1 MKSMLKA
8 ALIDDN
14 EEYGQALALRA
25 SQIGLNIVH
34 CTNLSDGIQA
44 IKNDSEIGGLIL
56 DGHCKIDPD
65 TPAADD
71 FLPAAQREV
80 DILASSFDRY
90 LYVIINSA
98 YPEKYES
105 IFKRFE
111 FVHKTSDNSL
121 LLQKV
126 QSGISALD
134 ESTLRQKF
142 QAEIRQLNKL
152 FPSSN
157 RERELLTIL
166 RRMHSMDIVQVQNA
180 LNTIRKIFE
189 ALLDTVCEEQDVPS
203 RLDRKAQI
211 DYLSGRKYYQNN
223 TRQDNPL
230 NQPVFPEYL
239 QHSALALWRLSS
251 AASHLNNDAI
261 ACTKNTSI
269 GATHLLLDFVNWV
282 GVWMDE

>member
-1 MKSMLKA
+1 MLKA

>member
-1 MKSMLKA
+1 MKSMLKV

-25 SQIGLNIVH
+25 SQIGLNITH

-111 FVHKTSDNSL
+111 FVHKTSDNTR

-126 QSGISALD
+126 QEGISALD
-134 ESTLRQKF
+134 ESTLRKKYQT
-142 QAEIRQLNKL
+142 EITWLNRM
-152 FPSSN
+152 FPDSN
-157 RERELLTIL
+157 RERELLTVL
-166 RRMHSMDIVQVQNA
+166 RRMHSMELVQIENV
-180 LNTIRKIFE
+180 LNTVRKLYE
-189 ALLDTVCEEQDVPS
+189 ALLDKVCEEQEVPP

-211 DYLSGRKYYQNN
+211 DYLSGRAYWLNN
-223 TRQDNPL
+223 SKHNNPL
-230 NQPVFPEYL
+230 DSAVFPQYI
-239 QHSALALWRLSS
+239 QHSVLALWKISS
-251 AASHLNNDAI
+251 SASHLNNDPI
-261 ACTKNTSI
+261 PCTKNTAI
-269 GATHLLLDFVNWV
+269 GTTHLLLDLINWV
-282 GVWMDE
+282 GKWVEE